1 MVVYHGAEPWNVPV
15 EFAALFE
22 PDGALAGIV
31 PGFRYF
37 LSDLGAQADHELS
50 RFALLRSG
58 LMALKHATRGSG
70 IVSIEAIVTAD
81 IWTDLFC
88 GVVIKYIFRAFR
100 EIDRDEVVRLLTTI
114 KEKADPIMVS
124 NIAQEWIDEG
134 KALGLLQG
142 VAEGMAQ
149 GEVRLLTRQLT
160 RRFGTLPAE
169 VTARMEDADTDTLE
183 AWADR
188 LLDARTLDE
197 VFAAEKSS
205 LS

>member
-1 MVVYHGAEPWNVPV
+1 
-15 EFAALFE
+15 
-22 PDGALAGIV
+22 
-31 PGFRYF
+31 
-37 LSDLGAQADHELS
+37 
-50 RFALLRSG
+50 
-58 LMALKHATRGSG
+58 
-70 IVSIEAIVTAD
+70 
-81 IWTDLFC
+81 
-88 GVVIKYIFRAFR
+88 
-100 EIDRDEVVRLLTTI
+100 
-114 KEKADPIMVS
+114 MVS

-149 GEVRLLTRQLT
+149 GVARGEARLLTRQLT

-197 VFAAEKSS
+197 IFAPEKSS